1 MLRFPWR
8 WLDRRHLH
16 HSLLAYAAMSF
27 TYRKLLA
34 YFFRGLL
41 FLTPLAV
48 TVYIIYQLFLF
59 LDNLIPVPIPG
70 IGILMV
76 LALITFV
83 GYLASLFFTK
93 QLFDWFERGVFKI
106 PFVNLLY
113 TSIKDLLDAFVGEKK
128 KFNTPVIVEVSDN
141 LSRLGFVTQE
151 DMAVIG
157 EPDLVAVYFPHSY
170 NVSGNVF
177 LVKREKVKQLGG
189 IKNSDVMKFMVSGGV
204 SSLEREKK
212 NSVALD

>member
-1 MLRFPWR
+1 
-8 WLDRRHLH
+8 
-16 HSLLAYAAMSF
+16 MSF

-41 FLTPLAV
+41 FLTPLAI

-76 LALITFV
+76 LCVITFV
-83 GYLASLFFTK
+83 GYLASLIFTK
-93 QLFDWFERGVFKI
+93 PLFEWFERGMFKI

-113 TSIKDLLDAFVGEKK
+113 TSIKDLMGAFVGEKK
-128 KFNTPVIVEVSDN
+128 KFNIPVLVEVSASLN
-141 LSRLGFVTQE
+141 RLGFVTQE
-151 DMAVIG
+151 ELDAIG
-157 EPDLVAVYFPHSY
+157 EPNLVAVYFPHSY

-177 LVKREKVKQLGG
+177 LVNREKVRYLKGV
-189 IKNSDVMKFMVSGGV
+189 KNADVMKFLVSGGV
-204 SSLEREKK
+204 SPLEKATDEEE
-212 NSVALD
+212 

>member
-1 MLRFPWR
+1 MV
-8 WLDRRHLH
+8 
-16 HSLLAYAAMSF
+16 F
-27 TYRKLLA
+27 TYRKLLS
-34 YFFRGLL
+34 YFLRGLL

-48 TVYIIYQLFLF
+48 TVYVIYQLFLF

-93 QLFDWFERGVFKI
+93 PLFDWFERGVFKI

-113 TSIKDLLDAFVGEKK
+113 TSIKDLMGAFVGEKK
-128 KFNTPVIVEVSDN
+128 KFSSPVLVEVSEHVK
-141 LSRLGFVTQE
+141 RLGFITQE
-151 DMAVIG
+151 DMTPVGA
-157 EPDLVAVYFPHSY
+157 PDFVAVYFPHSY

-177 LVKREKVKQLGG
+177 LVKREKVIPLKGV
-189 IKNSDVMKFMVSGGV
+189 KNSDVMKFMVSGGV
-204 SSLEREKK
+204 SSIEASKEEG
-212 NSVALD
+212 

>member
-1 MLRFPWR
+1 M
-8 WLDRRHLH
+8 
-16 HSLLAYAAMSF
+16 SL
-27 TYRKLLA
+27 TYRKFLA

-70 IGILMV
+70 IGIMMV

-93 QLFDWFERGVFKI
+93 PLFDWFERGVFKI
-106 PFVNLLY
+106 PFVNLVY
-113 TSIKDLLDAFVGEKK
+113 TSIKDLMGAFVGEKK
-128 KFNTPVIVEVSDN
+128 KFSSPVLVEVTDS
-141 LSRLGFVTQE
+141 LYRAGFVTQE
-151 DMAVIG
+151 EMSSIG
-157 EPDLVAVYFPHSY
+157 APGLVAVYFPHSY

-177 LVKREKVKQLGG
+177 LVKREKITPLKGV
-189 IKNSDVMKFMVSGGV
+189 KNSDIMKFMVSGGV
-204 SSLEREKK
+204 SSIEPIKEE
-212 NSVALD
+212 NPTVF

>member
-1 MLRFPWR
+1 
-8 WLDRRHLH
+8 
-16 HSLLAYAAMSF
+16 MSV

-93 QLFDWFERGVFKI
+93 PFEAAYKTLPDTLIDKYG
-106 PFVNLLY
+106 
-113 TSIKDLLDAFVGEKK
+113 LDAEQLL
-128 KFNTPVIVEVSDN
+128 NEILDQN
-141 LSRLGFVTQE
+141 LK
-151 DMAVIG
+151 
-157 EPDLVAVYFPHSY
+157 
-170 NVSGNVF
+170 N
-177 LVKREKVKQLGG
+177 
-189 IKNSDVMKFMVSGGV
+189 IK
-204 SSLEREKK
+204 
-212 NSVALD
+212 